1 MNFIMLSVGVGLFL
15 SSAMIAD
22 LLAMGGWS
30 IVWAGTDYAPAWTS
44 KIIDT
49 LAGSLIIWGVL
60 DIKKKKKGGRFSR

>member
-1 MNFIMLSVGVGLFL
+1 MNILMISVGLALFL

-49 LAGSLIIWGVL
+49 LAGSLIIWGVI
-60 DIKKKKKGGRFSR
+60 DIKKKKKSSRLAR